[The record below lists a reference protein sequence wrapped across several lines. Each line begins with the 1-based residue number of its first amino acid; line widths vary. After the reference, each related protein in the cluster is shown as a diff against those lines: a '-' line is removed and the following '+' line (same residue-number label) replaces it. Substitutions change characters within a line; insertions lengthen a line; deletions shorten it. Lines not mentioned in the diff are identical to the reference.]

1 MGVEDNQKDKKN
13 SKIFV
18 SVQIRSAAL
27 LACVRL
33 ICTVAQIKRKKISV
47 NKSTSVEINTRT

>member
-27 LACVRL
+27 LACVGL
-33 ICTVAQIKRKKISV
+33 IRTVATNKKEKNIS
-47 NKSTSVEINTRT
+47 KLKHECRD

>member
-18 SVQIRSAAL
+18 SVQIWSAAL
-27 LACVRL
+27 LACARLVR
-33 ICTVAQIKRKKISV
+33 TAATNKKEKNIS
-47 NKSTSVEINTRT
+47 K

>member
-1 MGVEDNQKDKKN
+1 MGVEDNQKDKKY

-27 LACVRL
+27 LACVGL
-33 ICTVAQIKRKKISV
+33 IRTVATNKKCYM
-47 NKSTSVEINTRT
+47 K

>member
-1 MGVEDNQKDKKN
+1 MGVEDHHQKDKKN

-18 SVQIRSAAL
+18 SVQIWSAAL

-33 ICTVAQIKRKKISV
+33 VRTAAINKKEKNIS
-47 NKSTSVEINTRT
+47 K